1 MTEILTGN
9 SGFLVPPGD
18 VSKLVGL
25 LSRALSTSAAEQR
38 QMREAAQQRAH
49 DRFNKSVVIPELL
62 DVYRETID
70 SYSLRR

>member
-1 MTEILTGN
+1 
-9 SGFLVPPGD
+9 
-18 VSKLVGL
+18 
-25 LSRALSTSAAEQR
+25 
-38 QMREAAQQRAH
+38 MREAAQQRAH